1 MLARFINWV
10 FYLQDGKAPEE
21 ETEANIVVAN
31 MDLLASILVWLILYF
46 FIFEMEIVKNKL
58 LS

>member
-1 MLARFINWV
+1 MLARFIIWV
-10 FYLQDGKAPEE
+10 FYLQDGKAPEL

-31 MDLLASILVWLILYF
+31 MDLLASILIWLILYF